1 MGGTLRKHRMARQA
15 RHRARRL
22 DVLPPSEP
30 GGGPARRHRRDDCG
44 QCRRGFGKR
53 ARCDPATH
61 RRVPNR
67 QNASLRGHR
76 RNRGRA
82 AAARGAAQAA
92 RPKSGSCYSFGRRGL
107 GRRRRRG
114 SSTLDYDAR
123 LGRRPAL
130 HGQRRRRA
138 ILEFHRRGPG
148 AGHGRVRRPQ
158 GRGCRGLQNVALAH
172 LRHAPPPPPRVRVAG
187 QAFRLSRR
195 AKTTPRRSRG
205 ARLPHPRRRGAG
217 PAAPGA

>member
-148 AGHGRVRRPQ
+148 AKTRARCEGIQR
-158 GRGCRGLQNVALAH
+158 A
-172 LRHAPPPPPRVRVAG
+172 RH
-187 QAFRLSRR
+187 
-195 AKTTPRRSRG
+195 
-205 ARLPHPRRRGAG
+205 RRRGPLPFANPLGAVIG
-217 PAAPGA
+217 PCTVPLSGPSFPQSIPHSRENAS